1 MSDPH
6 QLITTSQPLW
16 EASVDGL
23 VLVDSSG
30 SILATNSALDRLFG
44 YDEDELVGRPI
55 DLLVPSESRDDHV
68 RLRQRFESNP
78 IARPMAASRH
88 LEGQRSD
95 GSTFPINVSL
105 GQLDTDSGRHTFAT
119 VRDLTDRIRVETEA
133 ANSKRQHAMALE
145 RERIA
150 HDLHDTVI
158 QRLFALGLTLEGL
171 SPQAE
176 GSELAQKLFSA
187 VDTID
192 DIIDDLR
199 STIYGLRHRLHAGAP
214 VRERIFSVIDEM
226 QQSLGF
232 APTLILSG
240 QVETLND
247 PALIDHLLAV
257 IREALSNTARHA
269 DATEARVAIEF
280 SDGRVE
286 LEVLDNGIGVKDN
299 VSRSGLANL
308 ADRAVAL
315 DGAFEV
321 RRRSPNGTLLRWVVP
336 APGGEQLG
344 NQRSMNSPHHRS
356 S

>member
-6 QLITTSQPLW
+6 QVMARSQPLW

-30 SILATNSALDRLFG
+30 SVVATNGAFDQLFG
-44 YDEDELVGRPI
+44 YGENELIGRPI
-55 DLLVPSESRDDHV
+55 DVLVPIESRADHV
-68 RLRQRFESNP
+68 RLRQRFEADP
-78 IARPMAASRH
+78 KPRPMGASRH

-95 GSTFPINVSL
+95 GSTFPVNVSL
-105 GQLDTDSGRHTFAT
+105 AKLDTDSGTHTFAT
-119 VRDLTDRIRVETEA
+119 VRDLTDLIRVETEA

-176 GSELAQKLFSA
+176 GPDLARKLFSA

-199 STIYGLRHRLHAGAP
+199 STIYGLRHRLGREAP

-240 QVETLND
+240 RVETLTD

-269 DATEARVAIEF
+269 DASEARVAIEF
-280 SDGRVE
+280 RNGAVQ
-286 LEVLDNGIGVKDN
+286 LEVTDNGIGVKEN

-315 DGAFEV
+315 DGTFEV
-321 RRRSPNGTLLRWVVP
+321 RRRTPTGTVLRWVVP
-336 APGGEQLG
+336 AADETIVSD
-344 NQRSMNSPHHRS
+344 R
-356 S
+356 